1 MEFLPDEHSVTPLA
15 PVWAGLAIWSLSGR
29 PVAAEPGTC
38 LEAVTFLGDERPVAT
53 ARASLE
59 HGLLAQVPAAACAG
73 AVLRVQE
80 QEGRWLFALSR
91 SERLVA
97 HSADDAA
104 TMASWIESWLAPPLA
119 GSGGVEATEPS
130 PPEEPRAVG
139 PRAPAASPRRG
150 GFSAVASRRD
160 ATATIPIRLSL
171 AASLDLDD
179 LAPLWPG
186 GEISLMMAFGPAFW
200 LGIGAAG
207 AWAPEQDDV
216 ERRAFRI
223 TARGG
228 WRSPF
233 EWGAL
238 RLGAGVGI
246 VSASARRELDDDS
259 MAADDEAGPFVE
271 VGAGLDVGLSR
282 ELALTGGIALRA
294 HLPDDLGGEGD
305 GEEEN
310 PDELLEPQPLPAVA
324 ATLQVG
330 VAYSSGGW

>member
-1 MEFLPDEHSVTPLA
+1 V
-15 PVWAGLAIWSLSGR
+15 
-29 PVAAEPGTC
+29 
-38 LEAVTFLGDERPVAT
+38 

-59 HGLLAQVPAAACAG
+59 HGLLAQVPASACAG

-91 SERLVA
+91 AERLVA

-119 GSGGVEATEPS
+119 GSGGA
-130 PPEEPRAVG
+130 PE
-139 PRAPAASPRRG
+139 APAPEQREAPQAISPRPDRG
-150 GFSAVASRRD
+150 AAIASRRD
-160 ATATIPIRLSL
+160 TETAIPIRLSL
-171 AASLDLDD
+171 AASMDLDD

-186 GEISLMMAFGPAFW
+186 GELSLMMALRPAFW
-200 LGIGAAG
+200 LGVGAAG
-207 AWAPEQDDV
+207 AWAPEQDDI

-228 WRSPF
+228 WRSLF
-233 EWGAL
+233 AWGAL

-271 VGAGLDVGLSR
+271 AGVGLDVGLSR
-282 ELALTGGIALRA
+282 AWALTTGVVLRA
-294 HLPDDLGGEGD
+294 HLPDDLGGEG
-305 GEEEN
+305 GEESEN
-310 PDELLEPQPLPAVA
+310 PDEMLEPQPLPAAA

-330 VAYSSGGW
+330 VAYNRGGW